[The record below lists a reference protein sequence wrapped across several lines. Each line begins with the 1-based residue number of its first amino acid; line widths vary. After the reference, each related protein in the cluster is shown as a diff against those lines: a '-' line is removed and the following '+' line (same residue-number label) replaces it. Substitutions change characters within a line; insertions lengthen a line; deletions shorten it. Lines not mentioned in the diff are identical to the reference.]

1 LKDAAWIKPFT
12 VKSDQEILPQT
23 IYEMFSKAAAR
34 RILTGH
40 ILAMKFYPLLRM
52 KELVQRPDMAGT
64 WEKEFKFFIADSGTS
79 LTSFTALNYKLL
91 TEWMETSP
99 SQVLAAIEGVS
110 PTTIRNRLHTAR
122 ESGLIG
128 KPGSGKTS
136 LLISFLTAKASNKV
150 YRKCFDNILLV
161 MPSHSRNSLKDNIFE
176 HHPEEKMYNE
186 LNTESITDIYQ
197 KLTSYSDE
205 NENTLLILDDVGAS
219 LKDNTILKTLK
230 TIIYNRRHL
239 KCKIVMLIQSY
250 KSSPLDISIHV

>member
-1 LKDAAWIKPFT
+1 MSQIPELPVHLGLSGRWSVSVHYFQAPGGKGQGTEAVFASEEVGDRNLIRSVQVFPSGESNLPPSNGHSLEVWLKDAAWIKPFT

-23 IYEMFSKAAAR
+23 IYAMFSKAAAR

-91 TEWMETSP
+91 TGWMETSP

-110 PTTIRNRLHTAR
+110 ATTIRNRLHTAR

-128 KPGSGKTS
+128 KPGSGKRS
-136 LLISFLTAKASNKV
+136 AMSVLEN
-150 YRKCFDNILLV
+150 R
-161 MPSHSRNSLKDNIFE
+161 LK
-176 HHPEEKMYNE
+176 
-186 LNTESITDIYQ
+186 
-197 KLTSYSDE
+197 
-205 NENTLLILDDVGAS
+205 
-219 LKDNTILKTLK
+219 
-230 TIIYNRRHL
+230 
-239 KCKIVMLIQSY
+239 
-250 KSSPLDISIHV
+250 